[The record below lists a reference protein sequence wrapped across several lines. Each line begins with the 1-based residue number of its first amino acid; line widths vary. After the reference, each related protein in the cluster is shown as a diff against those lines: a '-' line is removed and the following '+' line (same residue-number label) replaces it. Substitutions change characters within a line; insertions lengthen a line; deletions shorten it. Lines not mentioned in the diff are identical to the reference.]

1 MVSSLAR
8 PCLPKSESTDSP
20 LVKVCL
26 VFVPKLDSIKVC
38 LVFVLRQL
46 SIDSSFSVDAPCTRI
61 LGTQHGM
68 GMSLLGEGSGLKIL
82 LVSDISN
89 IFGSIIHIKPY

>member
-1 MVSSLAR
+1 MVSSLAK
-8 PCLPKSESTDSP
+8 PCLPKLESTDSSLVKVCP
-20 LVKVCL
+20 VFVPKVDSVKVCL
-26 VFVPKLDSIKVC
+26 VFMP
-38 LVFVLRQL
+38 RQL

-61 LGTQHGM
+61 LGTQHGT

>member
-1 MVSSLAR
+1 MVSSLAQ
-8 PCLPKSESTDSP
+8 PCLPKSESADSP
-20 LVKVCL
+20 LVKVGP

-61 LGTQHGM
+61 LGTQHGT

-82 LVSDISN
+82 LVSDSS
-89 IFGSIIHIKPY
+89 IFFASIIHMKPY

>member
-1 MVSSLAR
+1 MVSSLAK
-8 PCLPKSESTDSP
+8 PCLLKSESTDSS
-20 LVKVCL
+20 LVKVCP

-61 LGTQHGM
+61 LGTQHGT

-82 LVSDISN
+82 LFQIAQN
-89 IFGSIIHIKPY
+89 FLAQLYI